1 MFVMAAIGAPRRGL
15 KTLSITT
22 LLCALFSVDAVA
34 AIQFIEYE
42 NFRFGFRLRY
52 PAELVAGPE
61 HGDGSGCEVHS
72 ANGDFKVF
80 AFAMPLKTSAE
91 DAIEQTFQSESQMFG
106 RSIIY
111 KEKGKYW
118 FVITGVANNGLGF
131 YSKAYANPS
140 AMTFLRMTYPNA
152 QHDVYGRWM
161 TAISRL
167 FVPSR
172 R

>member
-1 MFVMAAIGAPRRGL
+1 MTAIGALSGEAKRLGL
-15 KTLSITT
+15 VA
-22 LLCALFSVDAVA
+22 LLYALACSHADA

-91 DAIEQTFQSESQMFG
+91 DAIEQTFESESQMFG

-111 KEKGKYW
+111 KEKGTYW

>member
-1 MFVMAAIGAPRRGL
+1 MTAIGALCGGAKRLGL
-15 KTLSITT
+15 VA
-22 LLCALFSVDAVA
+22 LLCTLVSAHAVA

-72 ANGDFKVF
+72 ANGEFKVF
-80 AFAMPLKTSAE
+80 AFATPLQISAE
-91 DAIEQTFQSESQMFG
+91 DAIAQTFDSESQMFG
-106 RSIIY
+106 RNILY
-111 KEKGKYW
+111 KEKGRYW
-118 FVITGVANNGLGF
+118 FVIAGVANNGLGF
-131 YSKAYANPS
+131 YSKAYSNPS
-140 AMTFLRMTYPNA
+140 AMTFLRMTYPHA
-152 QHDVYGRWM
+152 RHDEYERWM
-161 TAISRL
+161 QAISRL